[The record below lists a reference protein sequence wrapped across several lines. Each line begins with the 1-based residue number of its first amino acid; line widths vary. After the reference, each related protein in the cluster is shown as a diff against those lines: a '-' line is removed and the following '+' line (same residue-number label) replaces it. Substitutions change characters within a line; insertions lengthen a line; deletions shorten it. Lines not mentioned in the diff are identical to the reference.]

1 MNVINAAGIACEFIS
16 GRPVIK
22 DMTAFVKKK
31 EISDISVR
39 RKECP
44 VKT

>member
-1 MNVINAAGIACEFIS
+1 MNIINAAGIACGFIS

-31 EISDISVR
+31 GDKRYI
-39 RKECP
+39 CQ
-44 VKT
+44 T